1 MLKTTAV
8 TSDQPLTADA
18 QAAERF
24 RNLLEIAPDPILEV
38 DADGRI
44 VLANNEAEKLFGWT
58 RAELA
63 GQPIEMLLPQRFRT
77 NHVAYRAHYSGNPK
91 TRPMGTGLD
100 LFALRKDGTE
110 CAIDINLSPVSAAAA
125 GQVGVMCIIRDVSER
140 KQTEEQI
147 RILNQNLERRTEE
160 LAAANQQLELR
171 NLEVERANLLKSDFL
186 ASVSHELRTPLH
198 AIIGF
203 SELLAEESA
212 GGLNS
217 KQKRFTSHIHQGA
230 HHLLELINDI
240 LDLSKIEAGHLELR
254 KESFAIGAA
263 IAEVLSSIRP
273 LANNKGIELSDELQ
287 PNVSI
292 FADRIR
298 FKEIIFNLFSNAVKF
313 TREGGRIAVRSAALP
328 DHIRISVAD
337 TGIGIAKEEH
347 ESIFQTFRQVAS
359 TTKGIRE
366 GTGLGLAITKR
377 LVEQHG
383 GQLWLESELG
393 AGTEFFFTIPRTNS
407 IGGEEQ
413 PSLAPAVVLVVE
425 DDESSR
431 ELVVS
436 YLESEG
442 FKPLTAGSGD
452 EGLRIA
458 RDAKPDVILLDLL
471 MPGKS
476 GWETLYKLRSTPATA
491 GIPVI
496 ITSVMDEKKMGFAL
510 GAADYLVKPVAKE
523 TLLEAVRKVK
533 RLGLP

>member
-1 MLKTTAV
+1 MN
-8 TSDQPLTADA
+8 SDQQLTPDA

-38 DADGRI
+38 DAAGRI

-63 GQPIEMLLPQRFRT
+63 GQPIEMLLPLRFRT
-77 NHVAYRAHYSGNPK
+77 NHTAHRAHYSANPK

-110 CAIDINLSPVSAAAA
+110 CAIDINLSPVSVAD
-125 GQVGVMCIIRDVSER
+125 GEGRVMCIIRDVSER
-140 KQTEEQI
+140 KRTEEQI
-147 RILNQNLERRTEE
+147 RTLNQNLERRTEE

-171 NLEVERANLLKSDFL
+171 NLEVERANVLKSEFL

-212 GGLNS
+212 GGLNT

-240 LDLSKIEAGHLELR
+240 LDLSKIEAGQLELR
-254 KESFAIGAA
+254 QETFALDAA
-263 IAEVLSSIRP
+263 ITEVLSSIRP
-273 LANNKGIELSDELQ
+273 LANNKGIELSDEIQ
-287 PNVSI
+287 PDLSI

-313 TREGGRIAVRSAALP
+313 TREGGRIAVRCAPLP

-337 TGIGIAKEEH
+337 TGIGIAKDAH

-359 TTKGIRE
+359 TTKGVRE

-383 GQLWLESELG
+383 GQMWLESELG
-393 AGTEFFFTIPRTNS
+393 AGSEFSFTIPRTSS

-413 PSLAPAVVLVVE
+413 PSLMPAVVLVVE

-452 EGLRIA
+452 EGLRVA
-458 RDAKPDVILLDLL
+458 RDSKPDVILLDLL

>member
-1 MLKTTAV
+1 MT
-8 TSDQPLTADA
+8 PNPELTADA

-24 RNLLEIAPDPILEV
+24 RNLLEIAPDPIIEV
-38 DADGRI
+38 DGAGLI
-44 VLANNEAEKLFGWT
+44 VLANKEAEKLFGWT

-63 GQPIEMLLPQRFRT
+63 GQSIEMLLPPRFRT
-77 NHVAYRAHYSGNPK
+77 NHIAHRARYSSHPK
-91 TRPMGTGLD
+91 TRPMGMGLE

-110 CAIDINLSPVSAAAA
+110 CAIDINLSPVSAADSR
-125 GQVGVMCIIRDVSER
+125 VMCIIRDVSER
-140 KQTEEQI
+140 KHTEEQI
-147 RILNQNLERRTEE
+147 RMLNQNLERRTEE

-171 NLEVERANLLKSDFL
+171 NLEVERANVLKSEFL

-212 GGLNS
+212 GNLNS
-217 KQKRFTSHIHQGA
+217 KQKRFTNHIHQGA
-230 HHLLELINDI
+230 QHLLELINDI

-254 KESFAIGAA
+254 QEWFAAA
-263 IAEVLSSIRP
+263 SAAAEVLSSIRP
-273 LANNKGIELSDELQ
+273 LANQKRIELSDGIQ
-287 PNVSI
+287 PDLSI

-298 FKEIIFNLFSNAVKF
+298 FKEILFNLFSNAVKF
-313 TREGGRIAVRSAALP
+313 TREGGRVTVRSAVMP
-328 DHIRISVAD
+328 DYIRISVAD
-337 TGIGIAKEEH
+337 TGIGIAREEH

-359 TTKGIRE
+359 TTKGVRE

-383 GQLWLESELG
+383 GQIWVQSEPD
-393 AGTEFFFTIPRTNS
+393 AGSEFSFTIPKAGST
-407 IGGEEQ
+407 GVEEQ
-413 PSLAPAVVLVVE
+413 PHQGSAVVLVVE

-436 YLESEG
+436 YLESQG
-442 FKPLTAGSGD
+442 LTLLTAGSGD

-458 RDAKPDVILLDLL
+458 RDSRPDVILLDLL

-476 GWETLYKLRSTPATA
+476 GWETLYKLRSSPATA

-496 ITSVMDEKKMGFAL
+496 ITSVMDEKKMAFAL
-510 GAADYLVKPVAKE
+510 GATDYLVKPVAKE
-523 TLLEAVRKVK
+523 TLLDAVRRAK
-533 RLGLP
+533 RLGAT